1 MFLLLSNDD
10 GYLSPGLRQLADALA
25 SEATRIAVIAPDR
38 DCSGASHSLTL
49 KRPLSVTDHGAGIWS
64 VDGTPSDCVHLAL
77 TGYLDTLP
85 DMIISGI
92 NHGAN
97 MGEDVLYSGTV
108 AAAFEGHNLGLPAIA
123 VSSTAHHPQH
133 LDSAVKTVIDLYRH
147 LTANPLPRNTFLNI
161 NIPDL
166 PYKDLK
172 GYRATVLGARHPAG
186 PLQET
191 KNPRGKTQF
200 WIGSAGSR
208 VEGNEQTDF
217 HAVENGYISV
227 TPLQFDLTA
236 HRELPDVAAW
246 LEELR

>member
-10 GYLSPGLRQLADALA
+10 GYLAPGLRQLADALR
-25 SEATRIAVIAPDR
+25 SETTRLAVIAPDR

-49 KRPLSVTDHGAGIWS
+49 KRPLSITAHEAGVWS

-77 TGYLDTLP
+77 TGYLDTRP
-85 DMIISGI
+85 DMVISGI

-123 VSSTAHHPQH
+123 VSTAARNPAH
-133 LDSAVKTVIDLYRH
+133 LDSAVKITTELYRH
-147 LTANPLPRNTFLNI
+147 MNANPPPRNLFLNI

-166 PYKDLK
+166 PYKDIM
-172 GYRATVLGARHPAG
+172 GIRATVLGARHPAG
-186 PLQET
+186 PLQQT
-191 KNPRGKTQF
+191 RNPRDKTLY
-200 WIGSAGSR
+200 WIGSAGN
-208 VEGNEQTDF
+208 GTDNGDNTDF
-217 HAVENGYISV
+217 HAVEAGYISV

-236 HRELPDVAAW
+236 HGQINDLAVW
-246 LEELR
+246 LEDIR

>member
-10 GYLSPGLRQLADALA
+10 GYLSPGLRQLATALA
-25 SEATRIAVIAPDR
+25 SEAARLAVIAPDR

-49 KRPLSVTDHGAGIWS
+49 KRPLSVTDQGAGVWS

-77 TGYLDTLP
+77 TGYLDSLP
-85 DMIISGI
+85 DMVVSGI

-123 VSSTAHHPQH
+123 VSVAAQQPQH
-133 LDSAVKTVIDLYRH
+133 LDSAVKSVIDLYRH
-147 LTANPLPRNTFLNI
+147 LAANPLPQNLFLNI

-166 PYKDLK
+166 PYKDIK
-172 GYRATVLGARHPAG
+172 GCRATSLGTRHPAG

-191 KNPRGKTQF
+191 KNPRGKTLF
-200 WIGSAGSR
+200 WIGAAGSR
-208 VEGNEQTDF
+208 RAGDEQSDF

-236 HRELPDVAAW
+236 QRQIADVAAW
-246 LEELR
+246 LEDYR